1 MSLTVRLLSETEF
14 EITCRNH
21 RIVVDQPKSE
31 KGTDR
36 GMTPVELLNA
46 SLASCAAYYA
56 TTFLKRHVTD
66 LKGLTIEGTWQYA
79 EDPHRIGA
87 MQLRIVSPSSLTKSE
102 KDGLLRAVD
111 HCTVE
116 NTLKHVPRVTIEVD
130 CDEDD
135 SQL

>member
-1 MSLTVRLLSETEF
+1 MSLNVRSLSETEF

-31 KGTDR
+31 KGTDK

-46 SLASCAAYYA
+46 SLASCVAYYA
-56 TTFLKRHVTD
+56 TTFLKRHLTDVT
-66 LKGLTIEGTWQYA
+66 GLRVESTWQYT

-87 MQLRIVSPSSLTKSE
+87 MQIRIILPSSLTKSE
-102 KDGLLRAVD
+102 RDGLLRTVE

-116 NTLKHVPRVTIEVD
+116 NTLKHVPSVRIEID
-130 CDEDD
+130 SKED
-135 SQL
+135 

>member
-1 MSLTVRLLSETEF
+1 MSLTVRFLSETEF
-14 EITCRNH
+14 EIICRNH

-31 KGTDR
+31 KGTDK

-56 TTFLKRHVTD
+56 TTFLKRHMTD
-66 LKGLTIEGTWQYA
+66 LTGLTVESTWQYT

-87 MQLRIVSPSSLTKSE
+87 MQIRIVFPSSLTKAE
-102 KDGLLRAVD
+102 KDGLLRTVD

-116 NTLKHVPRVTIEVD
+116 NTLKHVPSVTIDVD
-130 CDEDD
+130 SEED
-135 SQL
+135 